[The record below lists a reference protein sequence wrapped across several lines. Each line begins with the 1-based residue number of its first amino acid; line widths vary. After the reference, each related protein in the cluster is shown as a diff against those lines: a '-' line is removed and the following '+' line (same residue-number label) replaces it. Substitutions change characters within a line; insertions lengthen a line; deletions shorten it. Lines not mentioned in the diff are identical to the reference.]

1 VIEWAIFLW
10 KAIVS
15 LIKPSDLSK
24 LGFSSNAQVLAN
36 FVFICFFFPFRFY
49 VLISIFVLF
58 SLCFGFVVVFLVEAS
73 FGSRTLLRG

>member
-10 KAIVS
+10 KATVS
-15 LIKPSDLSK
+15 LIKPSNLLK
-24 LGFSSNAQVLAN
+24 LGFSSNAQVLEN

-58 SLCFGFVVVFLVEAS
+58 SLCFWICSCFLVKAS
-73 FGSRTLLRG
+73 FGSRALLRG